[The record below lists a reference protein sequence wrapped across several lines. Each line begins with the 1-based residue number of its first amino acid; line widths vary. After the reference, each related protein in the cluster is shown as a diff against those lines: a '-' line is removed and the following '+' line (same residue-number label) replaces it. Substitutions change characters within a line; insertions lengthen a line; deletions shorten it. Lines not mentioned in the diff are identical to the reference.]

1 MITLIN
7 KYTLGTTIVY
17 DEGKVEVKNSEDVVE
32 KIDGVGILTE
42 DKKMIG
48 FYLMD
53 EKAFFIYKNEITEV
67 EISSFKMEN
76 VCVSQTERA
85 FRVIHKNEI
94 ICEIKYVPYINPGII
109 LFDAE
114 EDEFDALLIFA
125 KKFMSTE
132 KVINMVKYIKIMQ
145 GCEE

>member
-17 DEGKVEVKNSEDVVE
+17 DGGNVEVKDSKNVVE
-32 KIDGVGILTE
+32 KIDGVGVLT
-42 DKKMIG
+42 DDNKIVG
-48 FYLMD
+48 FYLMG
-53 EKAFFIYKNEITEV
+53 EKAFFIYQDEITEV
-67 EISSFKMEN
+67 EISFFKMEN
-76 VCVSQTERA
+76 VCVSQTERV
-85 FRVIHKNEI
+85 FRAINKNKV
-94 ICEIKYVPYINPGII
+94 ICEINYVPYINPGMI

-132 KVINMVKYIKIMQ
+132 NVINMVKYIKIMQ
-145 GCEE
+145 GEE